1 MTKKK
6 SKKLK
11 PIDQSELNV
20 WKKELISKQ
29 THTPAKPVNLS
40 SKKGCCKMHTLFRCA
55 LGTVTYLLVIA
66 ALLKYLGVLPY

>member
-11 PIDQSELNV
+11 PVDQSELNV

-29 THTPAKPVNLS
+29 THTPAKPVNQS

-66 ALLKYLGVLPY
+66 ALLKYLEVLPY